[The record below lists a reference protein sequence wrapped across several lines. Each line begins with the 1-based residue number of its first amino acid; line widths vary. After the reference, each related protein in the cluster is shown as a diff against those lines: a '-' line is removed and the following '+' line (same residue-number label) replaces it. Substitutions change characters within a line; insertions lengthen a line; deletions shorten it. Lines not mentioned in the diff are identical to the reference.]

1 MKHLLKTALLC
12 SSLVFTYQSNAQ
24 EYNPYESIGQE
35 AEVLT
40 LTKGKYIEFFDL
52 DSIEVI
58 GDAILNTNTMKV
70 IGFVEHDTLY
80 SEATLEPEIVSRWW
94 APDPVMQP
102 QQSPY
107 LFVAN
112 NPIIY
117 VDPNGEDNVIY
128 LVALPSSKSHFS
140 VEDMKSIAAIAN
152 ANYQNLGLETRV
164 VVFESNDPFDPAHID
179 PNDSYVLLGS
189 SSEITSTVSGK
200 GFTSEI
206 QDAAKTLIS
215 SSVAEESA
223 TTNNKFEQGILIES
237 SRVSGFASSSSSDK
251 LGAAAF
257 LIIHGAGHNAGINK
271 HVNEFA
277 SPFPYDKT
285 EIMYSG
291 NYLTSNNTSPLSSF
305 LNPSKNS
312 FFIERL
318 SDNSY
323 FGDNEARANYN
334 FRGVPFKNDAQNP
347 KTVKQT
353 IGGYGVLKNTTKA
366 SKSAKITTAPKF

>member
-1 MKHLLKTALLC
+1 MKHLLRTVLFC
-12 SSLVFTYQSNAQ
+12 SSLVFIYQSNAQ
-24 EYNPYESIGQE
+24 DYNPYESIGQE

-40 LTKGKYIEFFDL
+40 LTKGKYLEFFDL

-70 IGFVEHDTLY
+70 IGFIEHDTLY

-102 QQSPY
+102 HQSPY

-128 LVALPSSKSHFS
+128 LVALPSSKSQFS

-164 VVFESNDPFDPAHID
+164 VVFESNDPFDPAHLD

-189 SSEITSTVSGK
+189 SNEITSTVSGQ
-200 GFTSEI
+200 GFTKEI
-206 QDAAKTLIS
+206 QDAAKILATTS
-215 SSVAEESA
+215 GPEESA
-223 TTNNKFEQGILIES
+223 TSRDKFEQGILIES
-237 SRVSGFASSSSSDK
+237 NRVSSFASSSSSDK

-257 LIIHGAGHNAGINK
+257 LITHGAGHNAGINI
-271 HVNEFA
+271 HSDNLL
-277 SPFPYDKT
+277 SPFSNAS
-285 EIMYSG
+285 IMYSG
-291 NYLTSNNTSPLSSF
+291 NYLTSWYTKPLSSF
-305 LNPSKNS
+305 TDPSKNTS
-312 FFIERL
+312 YTERL
-318 SDNSY
+318 SNENY
-323 FGDNEARANYN
+323 FGNNSARDNYN
-334 FRGVPFKNDAQNP
+334 FKGIPFKNDAQNP

-366 SKSAKITTAPKF
+366 SKPAKITTAPKF